1 MLNRDIDRV
10 VLGEDGK
17 VIGVEADGIMAKT
30 NLVIGDPS
38 YFPDRVRKVQK
49 VIRAIAIMD
58 HPLPETNGSPSCQVI
73 FPQGQVSCS
82 FPNKPGLLS
91 DLFLFMVPLRS
102 TARTMSTCFRSVPTT
117 KSAPRSV
124 TLRARRPPLRVKFR
138 RA

>member
-82 FPNKPGLLS
+82 YPNKPGLLS
-91 DLFLFMVPLRS
+91 DLFLFIWFPSDQPQERRLPVFDQ
-102 TARTMSTCFRSVPTT
+102 FRPQNLLQGALHCV
-117 KSAPRSV
+117 
-124 TLRARRPPLRVKFR
+124 RVDHR
-138 RA
+138 